1 MREESIFYNTQRVK
15 IVNCKLD
22 RILNN
27 VVLKF
32 LRIEIEQVRR
42 IKKERTFL
50 IVHSIVLC
58 PRLLDGIQNES
69 ELCSSIHF
77 SLCLDYKDE

>member
-1 MREESIFYNTQRVK
+1 MNTAVRIDCMREESIFYNTQRVK

-32 LRIEIEQVRR
+32 LRIEIE
-42 IKKERTFL
+42 
-50 IVHSIVLC
+50 
-58 PRLLDGIQNES
+58 
-69 ELCSSIHF
+69 
-77 SLCLDYKDE
+77 